1 MDSNKI
7 PILAALGDRMRWL
20 TGNQRML
27 AQNVA
32 NADTPGYRSQ
42 ALAPQDFRALVEAS
56 PAQAGS
62 TAAPVA
68 LARTHQGHL
77 TKSGTAPGDTTRA
90 SDAEVTQ
97 SAPDGNAVDLE
108 DEMLKVAQNQM
119 DYGLMVELYR
129 KQTGMLRTALRGPG
143 GGDR

>member
-1 MDSNKI
+1 MNSNPI
-7 PILAALGDRMRWL
+7 PILAALADRMRWL
-20 TGNQRML
+20 TGNQRVL

-42 ALAPQDFRALVEAS
+42 ALAPQDFRALVESS
-56 PAQAGS
+56 PARAGS
-62 TAAPVA
+62 SAAPVS
-68 LARTHQGHL
+68 LARTHAGHL
-77 TKSGTAPGDTTRA
+77 TKSGTGPGAATRTEE
-90 SDAEVTQ
+90 AEIAQ

-119 DYGLMVELYR
+119 EYGLMVELYR

-143 GGDR
+143 GNDG